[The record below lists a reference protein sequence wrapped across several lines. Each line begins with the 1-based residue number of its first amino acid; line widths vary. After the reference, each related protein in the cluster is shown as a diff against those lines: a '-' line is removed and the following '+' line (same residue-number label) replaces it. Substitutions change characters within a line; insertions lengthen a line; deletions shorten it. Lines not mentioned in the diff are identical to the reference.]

1 MAWIWEKLTI
11 CNCRRVINRESRIK
25 KLEIFSFDL
34 SKKLTKVFKGKINR
48 EIEKCCNESKENI
61 VVSGKESCGIIVD
74 VNSVSIL
81 KEDTTEIRRNIP
93 IRRDYETI

>member
-1 MAWIWEKLTI
+1 M
-11 CNCRRVINRESRIK
+11 
-25 KLEIFSFDL
+25 EIFSFDL

-81 KEDTTEIRRNIP
+81 KEDATEIRRNIP
-93 IRRDYETI
+93 IRRDYETIWMCKKCWQHFENEEEAEQCKCLE